1 MMGFLDKVKKA
12 FGPKK
17 DEVLF
22 AAIYSQE
29 GCVSE
34 RMIKDILEV
43 PILSCQNIIL
53 LFLFMDVFGI
63 YMMAVSMQGCLNLMW
78 SFGRTNFMETG
89 NVMNVIRKNWKKWGG
104 MSSQCGSAN

>member
-22 AAIYSQE
+22 AAISSQE

-43 PILSCQNIIL
+43 LILSCQNIIL

-63 YMMAVSMQGCLNLMW
+63 YMMAVSMQGCLNPMW
-78 SFGRTNFMETG
+78 ITG
-89 NVMNVIRKNWKKWGG
+89 NRNSIKTENVMNAIRKN
-104 MSSQCGSAN
+104 